1 MLVNSHNNFP
11 AYLQEGV
18 MMCGEGHAAYIP
30 APYRNGD
37 GGGNSICPVCR
48 RLDEQQQQ
56 KK

>member
-1 MLVNSHNNFP
+1 MLINNHNNFP

-30 APYRNGD
+30 APYRNG
-37 GGGNSICPVCR
+37 SSVCPVCR